1 MALSEKW
8 KLSVFEYHVDSFI
21 VPLLFCFAISLAPVV
36 LWQMALG
43 VFSWSLTEYCLHRF
57 LFHHHFRRDH
67 WAHHVHPQAYI
78 GISGVYVAAL
88 SAVMLA
94 PAFLLRMTSLYGGF
108 MLGYFIYLLLH
119 YTCTDQVRVSIVLC
133 ARWQAITTFIIK
145 RELRKIS
152 VSLRPYGMWCFAPM
166 SIPITANAMCCT
178 TSVSFFL
185 LNFSIQH
192 LNRRGLFSYQSSSS
206 KHVRS

>member
-21 VPLLFCFAISLAPVV
+21 VPLLFFIAISLAPVV
-36 LWQMALG
+36 WWKMALG
-43 VFSWSLTEYCLHRF
+43 FFFWSLTEYCLHRF

-94 PAFLLRMTSLYGGF
+94 PAFLLRMTFLYGGF
-108 MLGYFIYLLLH
+108 MLGYFTYLLLH
-119 YTCTDQVRVSIVLC
+119 YIMHRPSSRFYRLVRVLASNHDIHHQKGIEKNFGV
-133 ARWQAITTFIIK
+133 
-145 RELRKIS
+145 
-152 VSLRPYGMWCFAPM
+152 
-166 SIPITANAMCCT
+166 
-178 TSVSFFL
+178 TSPLWDVVFRTYV
-185 LNFSIQH
+185 NPNH
-192 LNRRGLFSYQSSSS
+192 R
-206 KHVRS
+206 